1 MSLNDGDGISI
12 QTTVLSCI
20 RKETGHVGEIS
31 LTDVAGDVDGW
42 DSIAHIR
49 IMYRIEMTLGIDVD
63 ITETYSAETIG
74 NLVDMVRKIC
84 SGG

>member
-1 MSLNDGDGISI
+1 MSLNDGDEISI

-20 RKETGHVGEIS
+20 RKETGHVGKIS

-49 IMYRIEMTLGIDVD
+49 IMYRIEMTLSIDLD
-63 ITETYSAETIG
+63 IKETYSAETIG
-74 NLVDMVRKIC
+74 NLVDMVEEIC